1 MTTKNQI
8 SNAINAIAYI
18 RKLLLRHMLS
28 FYKVSVKT
36 DKKSIYTISGN
47 ESKKLSAGLERMVYY
62 KNLLKALLLL
72 NYTLKID
79 LWVTK
84 TASKNKIQNTCS
96 KETFSS
102 LQMVATDLLILSL
115 IFGLSSYL

>member
-1 MTTKNQI
+1 MHVF
-8 SNAINAIAYI
+8 NAIAYI
-18 RKLLLRHMLS
+18 RKLRLSHMLS
-28 FYKVSVKT
+28 FYKVSVKI

-47 ESKKLSAGLERMVYY
+47 ESKKLSAGLERMVYS

-96 KETFSS
+96 KETFSF

-115 IFGLSSYL
+115 IFGLSSYI

>member
-1 MTTKNQI
+1 
-8 SNAINAIAYI
+8 
-18 RKLLLRHMLS
+18 MLS
-28 FYKVSVKT
+28 FYKVSVKI
-36 DKKSIYTISGN
+36 DKKNIYTISGN

-84 TASKNKIQNTCS
+84 TASKNNTCS
-96 KETFSS
+96 EETFSS
-102 LQMVATDLLILSL
+102 LQIVATDLLMLSL
-115 IFGLSSYL
+115 IFGLSSYI